1 MALELRRWIG
11 PRWTAHAPRA
21 LLIDA
26 SEQLC
31 GETIMWRDLGS
42 INATRGCRERSIAA
56 EPEHLPRVP
65 ASGDWFAAGVAALRP
80 TNY

>member
-1 MALELRRWIG
+1 
-11 PRWTAHAPRA
+11 
-21 LLIDA
+21 
-26 SEQLC
+26 
-31 GETIMWRDLGS
+31 MWRDLGS